1 MKEKLSS
8 FKKFNSVQEEKKYL
22 REEQK
27 RKVKINSLYEEKIN
41 AQRKL
46 EELEKNYI
54 QTEKENK
61 SEREKLK
68 KEIIEQSRILKEK
81 ITAFSKSLG
90 EQEIIDL
97 EI

>member
-8 FKKFNSVQEEKKYL
+8 FKKFNSVREEAKSLK
-22 REEQK
+22 EEQK
-27 RKVKINSLYEEKIN
+27 MKVRINSLHVEKIN

-68 KEIIEQSRILKEK
+68 KEIIEQNRIIKEK
-81 ITAFSKSLG
+81 NTAFNKSLG
-90 EQEIIDL
+90 DQEIIDL

>member
-8 FKKFNSVQEEKKYL
+8 FKKFNSVREEAKALREEKKIL
-22 REEQK
+22 A
-27 RKVKINSLYEEKIN
+27 KITSLHEEKIN

-46 EELEKNYI
+46 EELETKYI

-68 KEIIEQSRILKEK
+68 KEIIEQTRILKDK
-81 ITAFSKSLG
+81 NSAFNKSLG

>member
-8 FKKFNSVQEEKKYL
+8 FKKFNSVREESKSLK
-22 REEQK
+22 EEQK
-27 RKVKINSLYEEKIN
+27 TKLKINSLHEEKIN

-46 EELEKNYI
+46 EELERNYI

-68 KEIIEQSRILKEK
+68 KEIIEQNRVLKEK
-81 ITAFSKSLG
+81 VTEFSKLLG

>member
-1 MKEKLSS
+1 MKDKLTS
-8 FKKFNSVQEEKKYL
+8 FRKFNSVREASKSL
-22 REEQK
+22 REEEK
-27 RKVKINSLYEEKIN
+27 TKVKINSLYEEKIN

-46 EELEKNYI
+46 EELEKQYI

-68 KEIIEQSRILKEK
+68 KEIIEQNRIIKEK
-81 ITAFSKSLG
+81 NSTFNRSLG

>member
-8 FKKFNSVQEEKKYL
+8 FKKFNSVREEAKALK
-22 REEQK
+22 EEQK
-27 RKVKINSLYEEKIN
+27 MKLKINSLHEEKIN

-61 SEREKLK
+61 SERDKLK
-68 KEIIEQSRILKEK
+68 KEIIEQNRVLKEK
-81 ITAFSKSLG
+81 VTEFSKSLG
-90 EQEIIDL
+90 VQEIIDL

>member
-8 FKKFNSVQEEKKYL
+8 FKKFNSVREEAKSLREEKKIIARINSL
-22 REEQK
+22 HED
-27 RKVKINSLYEEKIN
+27 KINS
-41 AQRKL
+41 QRKL
-46 EELEKNYI
+46 EELEKKYI

-61 SEREKLK
+61 SEREQLK
-68 KEIIEQSRILKEK
+68 KEIIEQTRDLKEK
-81 ITAFSKSLG
+81 NSAFNKSLG

>member
-8 FKKFNSVQEEKKYL
+8 FKKFNSVREESKSLK
-22 REEQK
+22 EEQK
-27 RKVKINSLYEEKIN
+27 MKLKINSLHEEKIN

-46 EELEKNYI
+46 EELERNYI

-68 KEIIEQSRILKEK
+68 KEIIEQNRILKEK
-81 ITAFSKSLG
+81 VTEFSKLLG